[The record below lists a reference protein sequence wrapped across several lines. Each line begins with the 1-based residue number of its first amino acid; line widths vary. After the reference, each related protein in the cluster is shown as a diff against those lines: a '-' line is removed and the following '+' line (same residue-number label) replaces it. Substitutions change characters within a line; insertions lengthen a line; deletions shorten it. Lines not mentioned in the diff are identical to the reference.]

1 MISFELSEQQ
11 KQMKEL
17 THYLAEYEIRP
28 IAMEAERLKKV
39 PEEFLNQMNQMGIHL
54 NTASFKG
61 DKAKNGRPKKENEAN
76 RMGVIA
82 MEELAWGDAAITLSL
97 PGPGLGGPPIMTSGT
112 PEQQERFLT
121 IFTAD
126 QPRWGAYA
134 LTEPDAG
141 SDASGIRTSA
151 RKVGGGYI
159 LNGQKIFITNGARAS
174 WVVVFATVDP
184 SLGRSGH
191 RAFVVEKGM
200 KGFTSPK
207 IADKMGLR
215 ANETAELVF
224 EDCFIPQENLLGGE
238 ELYNQRAQKASG
250 FQVAMKTFDS
260 TRPIV
265 AAMAIGIARAAY
277 EYTLDIVKKELP
289 KHGRLYHITLEML
302 AEAEQDIAAARLLT
316 WEAAWKA
323 DIGIENAKEAA
334 ICKAFAGQMALGVC
348 KKCLDLLGP
357 IGLNG
362 HPVEKWYRDVKVF
375 DIFEGTNEIQHLVVA
390 RRQYAPYN
398 IRV

>member
-17 THYLAEYEIRP
+17 TNYLAEYEIRP

-39 PEEFLNQMNQMGIHL
+39 PEEFLNQVNQMGIHL
-54 NTASFKG
+54 NTASFKA

-141 SDASGIRTSA
+141 SDASGIRTLA
-151 RKVGGGYI
+151 RKVDGGYL

-184 SLGRSGH
+184 SLGRSAH

-277 EYTLDIVKKELP
+277 EYTLDIVKKEFP